1 MEHQQVGHSKGGNVK
16 MLVANVES
24 NGIDYAER
32 AFLQGSF
39 REALHVSNK
48 ILDEESIDTVQSGL
62 QREHMVKLRT
72 SLHFR
77 FFPNESFVVRV
88 RTEPLEENFVRLERA
103 AAVALQSWSEMNGM
117 VPTEDL
123 RERGY
128 RYLLPCLRYVHAHS
142 ISADLAVLLMQFCR
156 ETEHLKVALGLCLEL
171 LSSSKGGKL
180 EGKEVFL
187 QDEVVEVL
195 CCRLLP
201 FSRDADVTAAILES
215 LSRAPKNA
223 SRTLTLSGVAKI
235 DSFPEGRLVDSWKV
249 SGRLN
254 REATARIL
262 SFLQIYT
269 TETSPLGTKET
280 VLRCISLLETIQT
293 QSKEENVAPWDSQSE
308 SSMGMS
314 SGTLMSQT
322 HESGSAWLWRFSV
335 QLRVLLRRYL
345 LAFKEE
351 RKDNSDAWKRR
362 SQVAISVLSVWI
374 IWKQRKRV
382 AGASKTVLWSSI
394 QPFFEI
400 WQALFPTAMQ

>member
-1 MEHQQVGHSKGGNVK
+1 
-16 MLVANVES
+16 
-24 NGIDYAER
+24 
-32 AFLQGSF
+32 
-39 REALHVSNK
+39 
-48 ILDEESIDTVQSGL
+48 
-62 QREHMVKLRT
+62 
-72 SLHFR
+72 
-77 FFPNESFVVRV
+77 
-88 RTEPLEENFVRLERA
+88 
-103 AAVALQSWSEMNGM
+103 
-117 VPTEDL
+117 
-123 RERGY
+123 
-128 RYLLPCLRYVHAHS
+128 
-142 ISADLAVLLMQFCR
+142 
-156 ETEHLKVALGLCLEL
+156 
-171 LSSSKGGKL
+171 L

-262 SFLQIYT
+262 SFLQIFT

-308 SSMGMS
+308 SSGGMS

-345 LAFKEE
+345 LALKEE